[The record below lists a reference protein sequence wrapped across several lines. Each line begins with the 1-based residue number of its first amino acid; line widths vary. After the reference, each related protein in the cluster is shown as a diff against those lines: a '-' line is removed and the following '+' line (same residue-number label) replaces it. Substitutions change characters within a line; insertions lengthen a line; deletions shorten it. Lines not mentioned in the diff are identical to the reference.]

1 MHNKCDFFQE
11 QIKKCNGLTANSGWA
26 WRGVGKACWKR
37 ENAARSTLKSNPGLS
52 ARYSRNEVAGGAPP
66 DRGRLIAAV
75 VAIALGKRL
84 PAARGCRASS
94 TPQALAADAPHAFV
108 GDAGS

>member
-1 MHNKCDFFQE
+1 MARRWE
-11 QIKKCNGLTANSGWA
+11 GMLEAGE
-26 WRGVGKACWKR
+26 RG
-37 ENAARSTLKSNPGLS
+37 TLNVEVKPRLS

-66 DRGRLIAAV
+66 DRGRLIAAL
-75 VAIALGKRL
+75 VAVARGKRL

-94 TPQALAADAPHAFV
+94 TRQVVAADAPHGFV